1 MDKHPYIAPPL
12 CHYDSI
18 KQLKDTIEIFIQ
30 KRKFQFEQN
39 DKIGSMFWPEE
50 GKFEIIRTT
59 KHNYNLIPAQP
70 YFTFLYRGENQVYPS
85 FSSSLSRLKGD
96 IYSQLIEYL
105 RLQSFRELIDSHPVV
120 QKVFKRNHLHIS
132 YEGLAQHYG
141 LRTRMVDFT
150 SSFDIAMFFATCFYD
165 NKHDCYSSQ
174 KDDIP
179 STGVLYLLVDHDFYD
194 IYRKHDF
201 FNTDYLQNIGLQPF
215 RRPAAQQGFAY
226 LYNEGDD
233 FIGLKYTFTYTK
245 EDSEYYY
252 QLFDGGTRLW
262 FDDGLSEIIK
272 EIQKQTS
279 FSEITFDNCF
289 RNYPLAGISSK
300 VKARKELQKRGI
312 SIKREQKPLHY
323 TLDEIKELQNKWN
336 TYQVSEFCDTILHR
350 KCNVG
355 GQKISC
361 MTSKILFNSHLLRM
375 ISGLADRKEL
385 PLEVQGKTEIPTHKI
400 HRKSNIQKSQE
411 GKWEKIPETFI
422 DAKWTPFWTVDNLK
436 I

>member
-1 MDKHPYIAPPL
+1 MDKHPYLAPPS

-18 KQLKDTIEIFIQ
+18 KQLKDTIDLFIQ
-30 KRKFQFEQN
+30 KRKFQFEQS
-39 DKIGSMFWPEE
+39 DKVGSMFWPEE

-59 KHNYNLIPAQP
+59 KRNYNLIPAQP

-96 IYSQLIEYL
+96 LYTQLIEHL

-120 QKVFKRNHLHIS
+120 QKVFKRHFLRIS

-165 NKHDCYSSQ
+165 SEYDCYRPKEDGIS
-174 KDDIP
+174 
-179 STGVLYLLVDHDFYD
+179 STGVLYLLVDHDLYD
-194 IYRKHDF
+194 VCGKHEF
-201 FNTDYLQNIGLQPF
+201 FNTAYLQNIGLLPF

-226 LYNEGDD
+226 LYDEGDD

-252 QLFDGGTRLW
+252 KMFDGGTRLW
-262 FDDGLSEIIK
+262 FDDGLSAKIK
-272 EIQKQTS
+272 NIQQQTR
-279 FSEITFDNCF
+279 FSETTFDNCF
-289 RNYPLAGISSK
+289 RNYPLRGISSK

-312 SIKREQKPLHY
+312 SIKRTQKSFHY
-323 TLDEIKELQNKWN
+323 TLNEIKQLQNSWN
-336 TYQVSEFCDTILHR
+336 ASQVSEFCDTVLYR
-350 KCNVG
+350 KCIVG

-361 MTSKILFNSHLLRM
+361 MTSSVMFNHHLLRM
-375 ISGLADRKEL
+375 MGGLVDREEL
-385 PLEVQGKTEIPTHKI
+385 PLEVQEKLEMPPRKI
-400 HRKSNIQKSQE
+400 HRKFNIQKSQE
-411 GKWEKIPETFI
+411 GRWKKVSETLI
-422 DAKWTPFWTVDNLK
+422 DAKWTPFWVADDLK
-436 I
+436 V